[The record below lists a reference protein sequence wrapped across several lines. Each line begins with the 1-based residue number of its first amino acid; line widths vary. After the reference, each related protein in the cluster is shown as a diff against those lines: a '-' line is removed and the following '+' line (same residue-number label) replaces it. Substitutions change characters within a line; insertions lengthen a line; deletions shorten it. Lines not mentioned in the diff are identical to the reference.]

1 MTMWQQRAAGR
12 LHGRVAAVAELP
24 RAGPGLAK
32 DGKRPAQ
39 AFPETALRRAPERLK
54 AQSLAQMPAQWLAQM
69 LAQALALLAGLALTA
84 PAAAGDA
91 LRGSDLYRSHCAH
104 CHGPSGKPV
113 LPGAPDFKQPTALLK
128 PDTALL
134 ALIREGRG
142 AMPGYAGLLRDRE
155 ILDLVSHLRT
165 LR

>member
-1 MTMWQQRAAGR
+1 MGAWQQVAAGGWHRCAAAMPGLGRAA
-12 LHGRVAAVAELP
+12 P
-24 RAGPGLAK
+24 SLAK
-32 DGKRPAQ
+32 DEKCTAQ
-39 AFPETALRRAPERLK
+39 AFPETGFAAGRAGLNLRLRLR
-54 AQSLAQMPAQWLAQM
+54 LRL
-69 LAQALALLAGLALTA
+69 LLLLAACVLAVPATA
-84 PAAAGDA
+84 ADA

>member
-1 MTMWQQRAAGR
+1 MGAWQQVAAGGWHR
-12 LHGRVAAVAELP
+12 CAAAMPGLG
-24 RAGPGLAK
+24 RAGPSLAK
-32 DGKRPAQ
+32 DEKRTAQ
-39 AFPETALRRAPERLK
+39 AFPETGFAAGRAGLNLRLQFRLLLL
-54 AQSLAQMPAQWLAQM
+54 LAAS
-69 LAQALALLAGLALTA
+69 ALAV
-84 PAAAGDA
+84 PAAAADA